1 MNILYVDDE
10 RDLLELG
17 KTFFEDE
24 GLPLDTCDD
33 FTEALELIRN
43 KHFDLIIAD
52 VRMPTG
58 SGIELIAIARKENKF
73 SGKFVLVSGDL
84 KSQAEGKKA
93 GADLMMTKP
102 LDFFELADAVKRL
115 LQN

>member
-10 RDLLELG
+10 QDLLDLG

-24 GLPLDTCDD
+24 GLALETSAD
-33 FTEALELIRN
+33 FNEALELIRG
-43 KHFDLIIAD
+43 KKYDLIIAD

-58 SGIELIAIARKENKF
+58 SGIELVAQARKENKF
-73 SGKFVLVSGDL
+73 SGKFILVSGDL
-84 KSQAEGKKA
+84 KSQAEAKKA

-102 LDFFELADAVKRL
+102 LDFFELADAVKKL